1 MDSLHFL
8 YKTIPGRVLLK
19 LLASRPLSKICGA
32 YLDSRLSAS
41 LIKGFAEKNKIN
53 LADYVMDGVDTFN
66 KFFCRHIKE
75 GKRPFDMEP
84 SHMPSPCDGL
94 LSVWPISDDT
104 VLPVKQSHYTLI
116 SLLRNQELAA
126 EYKDGI
132 CLVFRLCVDNYHR
145 YNYPVSGKK
154 SSNVFIKGILH
165 TVRPIALET
174 FPVFTENC
182 REYTVID
189 SPEFG
194 KIVQMEVGAMLVGKI
209 VNHDGEAEVRRGNE
223 KGYFVYG
230 GSTIIMLIK
239 KDRLK
244 VRGDLLHNAQAG
256 IESPVKMGEK
266 IGEI

>member
-1 MDSLHFL
+1 
-8 YKTIPGRVLLK
+8 
-19 LLASRPLSKICGA
+19 
-32 YLDSRLSAS
+32 
-41 LIKGFAEKNKIN
+41 
-53 LADYVMDGVDTFN
+53 
-66 KFFCRHIKE
+66 
-75 GKRPFDMEP
+75 
-84 SHMPSPCDGL
+84 MPSPCDGL

-239 KDRLK
+239 KDRLT
-244 VRGDLLHNAQAG
+244 VRGDLLQNSQAG